1 MFLLVPAYLGSPRQR
16 AVKRLC
22 VYVCVYV
29 VMMMMMI
36 TVVSAVI
43 FIFTAGYMLSSCVC
57 PSVRPSQAGS
67 VLKRLDD
74 RAGF

>member
-1 MFLLVPAYLGSPRQR
+1 M
-16 AVKRLC
+16 C
-22 VYVCVYV
+22 VCVCV

-67 VLKRLDD
+67 ILKRLDD